1 MTCRYCGAQI
11 SESQS
16 RCPRCQRRLDG
27 GSERRSDSA
36 APYIATAAAPEVA
49 EDPSAEART
58 RFHVK
63 EGGAPVRSNTPVQP
77 PLFRP
82 SGENVIGLEQY
93 LPAAPPRK
101 RPPARRSRTAVPA
114 VLPQQAAFDF
124 DAPPP
129 GAHEFAAAQLRMPVA
144 SPARRAFAFLV
155 DLSFVLVG
163 FSLFLALVRG
173 ILGYWP
179 ASAAFYLA
187 LGACL
192 WFLTSIYHF
201 LHAAVG
207 RRTPGQCAAGLILI
221 TREGRQSDPWHRVKR
236 VLSNTVPVVSLMGAA
251 WAAITEEHLTF
262 ADLITG
268 TYLTTADSR

>member
-11 SESQS
+11 SDSQS
-16 RCPRCQRRLDG
+16 RCTRCQRRLDFGLG
-27 GSERRSDSA
+27 GGRAMA
-36 APYIATAAAPEVA
+36 AQYVATAAAPETA
-49 EDPSAEART
+49 EDPSSAARA
-58 RFHVK
+58 RFLVK
-63 EGGAPVRSNTPVQP
+63 EGGAPVRSSAPVQP
-77 PLFRP
+77 PLFTVA
-82 SGENVIGLEQY
+82 SHVVSLDQY
-93 LPAAPPRK
+93 LPPPAPRRRAPAPRSRAARPAAP
-101 RPPARRSRTAVPA
+101 
-114 VLPQQAAFDF
+114 PQQAAFDF

-179 ASAAFYLA
+179 AGAAFYEG

-192 WFLTSIYHF
+192 WLLASIYHF

-207 RRTPGQCAAGLILI
+207 RRTPGQYAAGLILV
-221 TREGRQSDPWHRVKR
+221 TREGRHGEPLHRVKR

-268 TYLTTADSR
+268 TYLTTADGR

>member
-16 RCPRCQRRLDG
+16 RCSRCQRRLDG
-27 GSERRSDSA
+27 WPERRSGA
-36 APYIATAAAPEVA
+36 AAQYIATAAAPEVA
-49 EDPSAEART
+49 EDRSTNART

-63 EGGAPVRSNTPVQP
+63 EGGAPVRTNAPVQP
-77 PLFRP
+77 PLFRA
-82 SGENVIGLEQY
+82 SGNIVGFEQY
-93 LPAAPPRK
+93 LPPAPPR
-101 RPPARRSRTAVPA
+101 RRAPAPRSRTAPSA
-114 VLPQQAAFDF
+114 ALPQQAAFDF

-179 ASAAFYLA
+179 AGAAFYMG

-192 WFLTSIYHF
+192 WLLTSIYHF

-207 RRTPGQCAAGLILI
+207 RRTPGQHAAGLVLI
-221 TREGRQSDPWHRVKR
+221 TREGRPGDPMHRVKR